1 MRSTIGTS
9 LGTSLHTIP
18 VAAALVLVLT
28 GCTPST
34 QGTVPAQPAASVSP
48 APTPAPA
55 FDPTATAGDAMAFF
69 DSVNTST
76 LATDAASDGRAF
88 IDGLI
93 AAGFDRSAMQVTA
106 DRTTIGNDADSIQFS
121 VRWGDSCLIGQNG
134 PAIGGYHSTLAPV
147 LGTGACLIGSTRP
160 IDW

>member
-1 MRSTIGTS
+1 MRSIIGTS
-9 LGTSLHTIP
+9 LRAVP
-18 VAAALVLVLT
+18 VAGALVLVLT
-28 GCTPST
+28 ACAP
-34 QGTVPAQPAASVSP
+34 PAQPGTVAPQSTASGS
-48 APTPAPA
+48 PTPAPTV
-55 FDPTATAGDAMAFF
+55 DPNASADDAMVLF

-88 IDGLI
+88 IDGLV
-93 AAGFDRSAMQVTA
+93 AAGFDKAAMQVTA
-106 DRTTIGNDADSIQFS
+106 DKTTIGHDADSIQFS

-134 PAIGGYHSTLAPV
+134 AAVGGYHSTLAPL